1 MSRSEGQVLEPG
13 LRPLNIRNQTTCSSD
28 IPLHLS
34 SRLCEG
40 DLVPGLAL
48 PVERFHPVVQTLSR
62 VHSTGRSQNICRGFY
77 LPNATSPIKRD
88 LFDFRDVLTKNKSSS
103 FGHCPNCLIRSFS
116 QWTWAEAEGDAGKV
130 VQEPVAKVLGW
141 PGPASQSLSSAVMFL
156 LSQGQGAITQG
167 LRKSWILSQPWEGV
181 RPCVSPFDND
191 LNKTI
196 GDEGITVDFWIIK
209 VHTPN

>member
-88 LFDFRDVLTKNKSSS
+88 LFDFRDVLTKKNQV
-103 FGHCPNCLIRSFS
+103 PNCLISNKIIFSVDLGRSRGRCG
-116 QWTWAEAEGDAGKV
+116 EGRSRTRRRSAWLAWSSFTKFVQCCNVLVKSRSVSHQAGSEEKLDFV
-130 VQEPVAKVLGW
+130 PTMGGGSD
-141 PGPASQSLSSAVMFL
+141 P
-156 LSQGQGAITQG
+156 
-167 LRKSWILSQPWEGV
+167 
-181 RPCVSPFDND
+181 VSPF
-191 LNKTI
+191 LQGPLVRIPGRT
-196 GDEGITVDFWIIK
+196 
-209 VHTPN
+209 